1 MNMIT
6 GMKVLKFIMILIERV
21 KMDCINIGNHIKCE
35 LDQLNLIK
43 ISSIVKIGFRII
55 CSINLIG

>member
-21 KMDCINIGNHIKCE
+21 KMDCINIGNHIKWVGSTKS
-35 LDQLNLIK
+35 N
-43 ISSIVKIGFRII
+43 
-55 CSINLIG
+55 